1 MTKWRIEAWGRTL
14 LTLASFAAVPVMG
27 GSLPQCP
34 PGPISFALYEHGHF
48 YDMKRDRGIDR
59 DVAEVLARRSGCR
72 FEFLP
77 RARPRIWHDL
87 QSGALMMTGSAI
99 PTEERSELAWFVPYL
114 AVKNYV
120 LVRASLPIG
129 SAREFIASKHLRWGA
144 VRSYRYG
151 EEADRFLEAL
161 RAEGRLAEDGDLR
174 AAFRAFAKG
183 RTDAIFI
190 QPYVLNLY
198 LEAHSAG
205 EAVRVLDWFPE
216 DPPVIGAL
224 AFSKHFFTAEQVGA
238 VAMTGSAVATAER
251 RHFAHFVTYMTQKNF
266 VVVHRAVPARSAAEF
281 FAGSEARWGA
291 VRGYRHGVRADQY
304 LETLRRAGRLAEAAD
319 IGEVFRLFARGR
331 TAALLA
337 PPATYARYLGEVLD
351 PGRVRIEDWFPA
363 DLPIPH
369 ALAFSRQ
376 HFSEEAIEGWRRM
389 LRQMRE
395 DGSLRNIYAH
405 YLGSED
411 AARLLAFTPD

>member
-1 MTKWRIEAWGRTL
+1 MTKWRIAAWGRTL

-183 RTDAIFI
+183 RTDGIFI

-224 AFSKHFFTAEQVGA
+224 AFSKHFFTAEQVAAWRELVEGMHADGTLKAIFTRYVGA
-238 VAMTGSAVATAER
+238 EQAE
-251 RHFAHFVTYMTQKNF
+251 
-266 VVVHRAVPARSAAEF
+266 
-281 FAGSEARWGA
+281 
-291 VRGYRHGVRADQY
+291 
-304 LETLRRAGRLAEAAD
+304 
-319 IGEVFRLFARGR
+319 
-331 TAALLA
+331 
-337 PPATYARYLGEVLD
+337 
-351 PGRVRIEDWFPA
+351 
-363 DLPIPH
+363 
-369 ALAFSRQ
+369 
-376 HFSEEAIEGWRRM
+376 RM
-389 LRQMRE
+389 LRFR
-395 DGSLRNIYAH
+395 R
-405 YLGSED
+405 
-411 AARLLAFTPD
+411 P